1 MEIMQFLESEYGFN
15 TPILLNE
22 LNIKG
27 MTKVNLRQTLTRLT
41 KQRSIERYAQGVYYI
56 PKMTPFGKSKLSAKK
71 VYEKKYISNNCDVY
85 GFYSGLALENSL
97 GLTTQM
103 PNVIEIVTNNE
114 GSRLREVQIGNQKV
128 RLRKSKVQITAHNAK
143 ILQLLDLMNN
153 YNIDK
158 MSSTQY
164 EIIVNFIKQQKIT
177 KEDVYTYIKKY
188 PSKVAKKMIESR
200 IIDELI

>member
-1 MEIMQFLESEYGFN
+1 MEITQFLESEYGYN

-22 LNIKG
+22 LNIEG

-41 KQRSIERYAQGVYYI
+41 KQGSIERYAQGVYYI
-56 PKMTPFGKSKLSAKK
+56 PSMTSLGKSRLSAKK
-71 VYEKKYISNNCDVY
+71 VYERKYISNNRDVY

-114 GSRLREVQIGNQKV
+114 GSKLREVQIGNQKV
-128 RLRKSKVQITAHNAK
+128 RLRKSKVLITAQNART
-143 ILQLLDLMNN
+143 LQLLDLMNR

-158 MSSTQY
+158 MSSTKRD
-164 EIIVNFIKQQKIT
+164 IIVNFIKQHKIT
-177 KEDVYTYIKKY
+177 KADVYPYIQKY
-188 PSKVAKKMIESR
+188 PSRVSKNMIESR